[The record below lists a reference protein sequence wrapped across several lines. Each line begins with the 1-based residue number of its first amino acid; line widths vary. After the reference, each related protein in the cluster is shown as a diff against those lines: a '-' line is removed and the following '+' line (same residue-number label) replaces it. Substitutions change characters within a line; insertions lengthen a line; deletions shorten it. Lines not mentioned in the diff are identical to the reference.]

1 MAEEKNYMLPL
12 IAMVAIVAIVG
23 LVMMFMNKGTATYA
37 TTTPEVQYATQIESE
52 NVAGE
57 ARAIYISG
65 DYIACSII
73 GRGGPSNAYFDK
85 AMNYC
90 LNHGC
95 SCIEQLDI

>member
-37 TTTPEVQYATQIESE
+37 TTTPEVQYATQIESG
-52 NVAGE
+52 NIVGE
-57 ARAIYISG
+57 AIPSG
-65 DYIACSII
+65 DLIACSII

-85 AMNYC
+85 AINYC
-90 LNHGC
+90 LNYGC
-95 SCIEQLDI
+95 SCMKKLLLQ